1 MFGFRQDKRS
11 FGLQQGVGMSTLTV
25 GSGSGFN
32 FYTLSSAIAASQDG
46 DVIQVQAGTYTN
58 DFATINTRITIE
70 GVGGM
75 VHLVATEPPP
85 DRKAILTINTDA
97 TLDNIEFSGASIS
110 NADGGN
116 AAGIRYQGGN
126 LVLDHCYFHD
136 NQEGLLAGPNPTG
149 TITINDTEFAD
160 NGNPDPPSG
169 IEHNIYVGAIQQL
182 TITNSYVH
190 GAIFGH
196 EIKSRAAN
204 TTIEDSRI
212 ENGPTGTGNYAID
225 LPNGGK
231 ALIKNNVIEKGPK
244 SVNHTFISYGEEGN
258 VHANSALSVT
268 GNTVLND
275 SGSAAVTFVSN
286 QTSVAVSVTANTLY
300 GVTAGELVN
309 GPVALPENNT
319 LLPQASEPALDTSDP
334 FLPVIPFTFGCYVT
348 GTRILTDD
356 GEMAVETLRVG
367 QQVVAVQL
375 GDASKP
381 RQCSGENTEC
391 ASTTTLHRIGWIGHR
406 YIDLGRHRDPRLA
419 QPIRIRRNAFADNV
433 PRRDLLVS
441 PDHALYLDG
450 LLIPARLLRN
460 DATIVRDAHLG
471 SVRYFHLELD
481 RHAILLAEGLPAESY
496 LDTGNRGSFDNAG
509 TPLLLHPDL
518 AVGGGQQRRE
528 ALSCA
533 PFAAD
538 AARVER
544 IWHRLANRAEQLG
557 YQLAKPATTKDPAL
571 RISVEGREI
580 LPVDVAHRHYSF
592 ILPRSAG
599 ARSNQMIRLVSRA
612 TAPCEVTPW
621 CEDQRRLGVAVGR
634 IVVTDTTGPVV
645 LPVDHPSLT
654 GGWAAA
660 ERLGS
665 TLWRW
670 TLGHAELI
678 LPLDAMVLEIHLA
691 AVTTYRLEMA
701 EPVPLQCSAAA

>member
-32 FYTLSSAIAASQDG
+32 FNTLSSAIAASQDG

-356 GEMAVETLRVG
+356 
-367 QQVVAVQL
+367 
-375 GDASKP
+375 
-381 RQCSGENTEC
+381 
-391 ASTTTLHRIGWIGHR
+391 
-406 YIDLGRHRDPRLA
+406 LGRHRDPRLA